1 MQVQTVRGPVDSSQL
16 GVTLMHEHIFVFNTE
31 IQQNYP
37 EKWNEE
43 ERVADAINKLNELK
57 GRGVQTIVDVTVIGG
72 GRYIPRIQR
81 LARQTDLNIVVATG
95 LYTYNDLPFYF
106 HFRAPGTPGSPGAM
120 EDMFIKDITE
130 GIADTGVKAAILKCV
145 TDEAGLTPG
154 IERIL
159 RAVAQVHRRTGVPI
173 TTHTQAHTHRGR
185 DQQRVFKEEGVD
197 LTRVIIGHCGDT
209 SELDYLKE
217 LMDNGSTIGMDR
229 FGIDVLH
236 PFEDRVNTVA
246 ELCKQGYAGQMVL
259 SQDTSCFM
267 DWFDPG
273 VKEAAM
279 PKWIYTHISD
289 DVLPALRARGVSQA
303 QIDQMM
309 VENPRRIFEHGGAY

>member
-1 MQVQTVRGPVDSSQL
+1 
-16 GVTLMHEHIFVFNTE
+16 
-31 IQQNYP
+31 
-37 EKWNEE
+37 
-43 ERVADAINKLNELK
+43 
-57 GRGVQTIVDVTVIGG
+57 
-72 GRYIPRIQR
+72 
-81 LARQTDLNIVVATG
+81 
-95 LYTYNDLPFYF
+95 
-106 HFRAPGTPGSPGAM
+106 
-120 EDMFIKDITE
+120 
-130 GIADTGVKAAILKCV
+130 
-145 TDEAGLTPG
+145 
-154 IERIL
+154 
-159 RAVAQVHRRTGVPI
+159 
-173 TTHTQAHTHRGR
+173 
-185 DQQRVFKEEGVD
+185 
-197 LTRVIIGHCGDT
+197 VIIGHCGDT

-273 VKEAAM
+273 VREAAM

-303 QIDQMM
+303 QINQMM